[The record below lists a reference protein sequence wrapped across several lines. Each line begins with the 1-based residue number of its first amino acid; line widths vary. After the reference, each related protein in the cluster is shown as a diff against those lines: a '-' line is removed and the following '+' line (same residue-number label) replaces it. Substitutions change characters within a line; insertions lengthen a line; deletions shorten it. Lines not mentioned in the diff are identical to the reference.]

1 MRKYFVYILASRS
14 KTLYIGVTGSLGKRV
29 WEHKQKLVPG
39 FTKRYN
45 VDRLVYYEWT
55 HDPNEAISREKK
67 LKGWRRVKKVSL
79 VEQSNPDWC
88 DLAADWPLEDK
99 WQPQRLGKRS

>member
-1 MRKYFVYILASRS
+1 MRKYFVYILASR
-14 KTLYIGVTGSLGKRV
+14 KRTLYIGVTSSIGRRI

-55 HDPNEAISREKK
+55 LDPNEAIAREKT

-79 VEQSNPDWC
+79 LEQDNPSWD
-88 DLAADWPLEDK
+88 DLAADWPVDDD
-99 WQPQRLGKRS
+99 WPPQRLEKRP